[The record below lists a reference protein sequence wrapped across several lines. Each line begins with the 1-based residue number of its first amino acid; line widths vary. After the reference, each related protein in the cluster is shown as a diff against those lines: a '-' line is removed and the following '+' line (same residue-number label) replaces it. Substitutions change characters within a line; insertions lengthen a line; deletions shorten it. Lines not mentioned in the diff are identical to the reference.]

1 MNNILYYAKP
11 DLIKNYDK
19 LSQEYGLTHTD
30 KSVKRILS
38 EEELTLVLEENKK
51 IISVSKPILHDL
63 YKLVRGTGFFLEL
76 LDKEGIVLDIIG
88 DKDIVDLV
96 IKYDMNIGSSMS
108 LESAGT
114 NAISIAIIE
123 RMPCQLM
130 GKHHFMDIFKQFT
143 CSCAPIY
150 SESGDIVA
158 NINLNG
164 YESKVHEHTLALVV
178 AAAKSIE
185 NKLLYNDSI
194 EKLEESFD
202 IVNSILESVS
212 DAMISCDNNGFIKSI
227 NSSGCNI
234 LEKTD
239 ALKTNVLDYF
249 YNADK
254 DDFLKYYKNKNYILT
269 NNKRVL
275 VDCNPN
281 YFNNKSYGYTII
293 IKDIQDIINTIEK
306 ENRNIAT
313 KYFKDILYVSRYMH
327 NLIEKAKIIS
337 KSPANVLIS
346 GEKGVGKMLFAKAI
360 FNESANSNGKFII
373 VDLLK
378 DDINDLEKKDSI
390 LSLKNTTVVFKN
402 ISYIDSEKVD
412 LLLQAINNH
421 KSYNSLNA
429 RLITLS
435 EYNLEDRALQEEFNY
450 ELYVELSV
458 VNFHILPLRERR
470 DDLKYYIKI
479 FLKQICS
486 QQNRDTPIIRDDIFN
501 KLMTYDYKYNMIELQ
516 KIIERIVALDG
527 ELEFEQEFKSNKHMI
542 RKIVNFEN
550 ETMPLKKLEEIA
562 IINALEK
569 YNYNYSTVAKKLGIT
584 RSTLY
589 TKTKKL
595 K

>member
-96 IKYDMNIGSSMS
+96 TKYDMNIGSSMS